1 MRSTVLVDAGAI
13 VALLNRR
20 DRYHKAITELVE
32 NFEGTWLTTWAV
44 IGEACALL
52 GERRQKLVLDWIAE
66 TDTRIVSIDDGL
78 DFMRA
83 QMSDYADLPCD
94 FADASLLYA
103 AWRTKVREIWSID
116 SDFGVYR
123 LPDRSRFIVFPR

>member
-1 MRSTVLVDAGAI
+1 MPGSVLVDAGAI

-20 DRYHKAITELVE
+20 DRYHAAITRLIED
-32 NFEGTWLTTWAV
+32 FEGTWLTTWAV

-66 TDTRIVSIDDGL
+66 TDTRIVSIDGGL

-83 QMSDYADLPCD
+83 QMAQ
-94 FADASLLYA
+94 
-103 AWRTKVREIWSID
+103 
-116 SDFGVYR
+116 
-123 LPDRSRFIVFPR
+123 

>member
-1 MRSTVLVDAGAI
+1 MKT
-13 VALLNRR
+13 
-20 DRYHKAITELVE
+20 LVE
-32 NFEGTWLTTWAV
+32 QFEGTWLTIWAV

-52 GERRQKLVLDWIAE
+52 GGQRQKLVLDWIAE

-78 DFMRA
+78 DFMRS

-103 AWRTKVREIWSID
+103 AWRTKIREIWSID
-116 SDFGVYR
+116 SDFRVYR
-123 LPDRSRFIVFPR
+123 LPDRSRFVLHPG